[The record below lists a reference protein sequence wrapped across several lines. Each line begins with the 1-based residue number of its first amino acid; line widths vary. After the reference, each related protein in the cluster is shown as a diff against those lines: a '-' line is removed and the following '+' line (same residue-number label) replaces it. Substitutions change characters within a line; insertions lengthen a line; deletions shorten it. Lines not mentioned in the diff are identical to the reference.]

1 MTKLVFMAAF
11 YSSPII
17 LAYVFRLI
25 AGSVADGSSF
35 YGAAITS
42 GPLFSLFTIFV
53 LYRARIFPIW
63 GYYLSIIG
71 CAISGTYGFWKEY
84 LRWQPT
90 PGQYS
95 YDLQTIIFN
104 LDYPLILVSFI
115 CISTSILA
123 LFSSTETYQK
133 LRLKAKNK
141 NLQGSAKWMSISD
154 AKIHLSTGSLVL
166 GEAYEPSKNISAAGR
181 SALLNFDGS
190 GHLITVAG
198 SGSGK
203 TVSVAIPNT
212 LNWDDNLVVHDPKG
226 ELYHQCANA
235 RKAKGQRVVSLDP
248 NNTES
253 ESINVLDWIDT
264 TSPEC
269 IEDVQAV
276 ISWLNPGEKSSGD
289 NSYFEQEGE
298 KLLQTLLL
306 HVLFCPEISDVN
318 KNLRMLRRLVSSG
331 KVPMVLKD
339 IADRGSDYG
348 YGVPTQYATE
358 LLSISKEAEKQWAGI
373 LGHASNITSWLTQ
386 PNLAA
391 LVSGSDSCNS
401 NCSLNDLATG
411 RVDFF
416 INVPLK
422 TLDATA
428 APARLIIGSL
438 LNIKYEYMK
447 KRPGE
452 KPRKTLFLLDEM
464 PRLKNMEILETAR
477 DAGRGAG
484 IVLWSIIQ
492 DLGQLERYYDTHGSR
507 SWLENAQVKTFFG
520 VTDLDTAKLLSEMLG
535 NETVLSA
542 SFNESQQQ
550 SFTSGG
556 NSGSTYQTI
565 SKPLMTPDEIM
576 NMAVDKDGTP
586 DEQLVFVRNREPLRC
601 GMAKYFRR
609 PEFNELVTR

>member
-1 MTKLVFMAAF
+1 MSRLILMAA
-11 YSSPII
+11 YYGSPII
-17 LAYVFRLI
+17 IWFVTRAI
-25 AGSVADGSSF
+25 AGSIAEGTTF

-42 GPLFSLFTIFV
+42 GPLFLFLAVFF
-53 LYRARIFPIW
+53 LYRGRVLPM
-63 GYYLSIIG
+63 GVYYASIVG
-71 CAISGTYGFWKEY
+71 CIISGLYGFWKEY

-90 PGQYS
+90 PGQYP
-95 YDLQTIIFN
+95 YDLQIIISN

-115 CISTSILA
+115 CIATSIFA
-123 LFSSTETYQK
+123 LFSSSETYQK

-154 AKIHLSTGSLVL
+154 AKTHLSTGSLVI
-166 GEAYEPSKNISAAGR
+166 GEAYEPAKNVSAAG
-181 SALLNFDGS
+181 SSTLLNFDGS

-203 TVSVAIPNT
+203 TISVAIPNT
-212 LNWDDNLVVHDPKG
+212 LNWKENLVVHDPKG

-253 ESINVLDWIDT
+253 ESINVLDWVDT

-269 IEDVQAV
+269 IEDVQAL

-306 HVLFCPEISDVN
+306 HVLFCPEISDGN
-318 KNLRMLRRLVSSG
+318 KNLRMLRRLISSG
-331 KVPMVLKD
+331 KVPMVLED
-339 IADRGSDYG
+339 ITDRGSDYG
-348 YGVPTQYATE
+348 YGVPAQYATE

-373 LGHASNITSWLTQ
+373 LGYASNITSWLTQ

-391 LVSGSDSCNS
+391 LVSGSDSSNS

-411 RVDFF
+411 QVDFF

-438 LNIKYEYMK
+438 LNIKYEHMK

-492 DLGQLERYYDTHGSR
+492 DLGQLERYYETHGSR

-550 SFTSGG
+550 SFSSGG

-576 NMAVDKDGTP
+576 NMAVDEKGIP